1 MSAFA
6 DLAEIARLRVF
17 DGVAGRVVG
26 GTGLTLA
33 VVELDAGSVV
43 PEHSHPHEQVG
54 VCVSGS
60 LAFRIGDEQRDV
72 AAGGTWEIPGRVPHE
87 VQVGSE
93 GAVVIEAWAPARDDW
108 SGLETL
114 EQALP
119 PWPAS

>member
-17 DGVAGRVVG
+17 DGVAGRIVG
-26 GTGLTLA
+26 GKGLTLA
-33 VVELDAGSVV
+33 AVELDPGSVV
-43 PEHSHPHEQVG
+43 PEHSHPHEQIG

-60 LAFRIGDEQRDV
+60 LAFRIGDEERDV
-72 AAGGTWEIPGRVPHE
+72 VAGGTWEIRGGVPHE
-87 VQVGSE
+87 VRVGPD

-114 EQALP
+114 EQAPP
-119 PWPAS
+119 PWPG